1 MKIHPTSTKS
11 SGLFGLSSRTIT
23 AFSMSVEPRCRLWQV
38 RSKRERAKPTFF
50 GPSWGHGWFYD
61 VLPSG
66 YLTVC
71 HGKWPI
77 YRWFTWVY
85 LLKLVIMAMLVIT
98 RWYMFPK
105 FGGNMCIDAKVADD
119 TQEKTS
125 RFAQISMLCRSAQL
139 KYWLPPYHV
148 VNHHCPGMKL
158 AIWRVQPIVRQ
169 TLTVTHIA
177 MRLQH
182 ATSIIRKSQTKGS
195 RMI

>member
-119 TQEKTS
+119 TQEKNIALCANLNALQVCSTEILVAPIS
-125 RFAQISMLCRSAQL
+125 RGQSSLSRNETCNLEGAA
-139 KYWLPPYHV
+139 
-148 VNHHCPGMKL
+148 HC
-158 AIWRVQPIVRQ
+158 
-169 TLTVTHIA
+169 
-177 MRLQH
+177 
-182 ATSIIRKSQTKGS
+182 
-195 RMI
+195 